1 MTEIALTRKQVLQLA
16 DIAAKFLDTEWFT
29 IYEDSPSGIGAQVLI
44 KFKIFDDVK
53 DFDTTIDITD
63 VGSW

>member
-16 DIAAKFLDTEWFT
+16 DIAAKFPDTEWFT
-29 IYEDSPSGIGAQVLI
+29 IHEDSPSGIGAEVLI

-53 DFDTTIDITD
+53 DFDAQIDITD
-63 VGSW
+63 LSSW

>member
-1 MTEIALTRKQVLQLA
+1 MTELALTRKQVLQLA
-16 DIAAKFLDTEWFT
+16 DIAAKFPDTEWFT